1 MKRIARA
8 VFCVAIAIMGF
19 DWKDAL
25 KIGAWV
31 VNPKLGLAVSTGID
45 AAEVTQELIEA
56 NKKKKEAEAKL
67 RKIQEEE
74 RQRLAAEAAER
85 RRIFNVKLTGTWHM
99 SGGKSR
105 IAAGGTSRIA
115 SRGLARVAKSA

>member
-85 RRIFNVKLTGTWHM
+85 RRIFNVKLTGTRHM